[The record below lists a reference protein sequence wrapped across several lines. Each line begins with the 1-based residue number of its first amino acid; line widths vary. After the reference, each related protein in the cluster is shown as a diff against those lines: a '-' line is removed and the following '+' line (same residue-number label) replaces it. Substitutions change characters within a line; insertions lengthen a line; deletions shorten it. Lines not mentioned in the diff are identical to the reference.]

1 MKKSIIL
8 LVATLATTVVN
19 ASYLYW
25 QITKEE
31 TVNETGI
38 WGDWARLVAHSDTE
52 SSTVEQFAQ
61 LVNGEMSAY
70 RTFDISSLSGDTSS
84 YSFWVELGTYSSVG
98 TPSTFSAQVSSWSDR
113 KTYTDLSSYIATTTL
128 SDIPTTQI
136 WHGGTMSVPEPT
148 SAVLMLFG
156 AAFLGLKRKNRSIA

>member
-8 LVATLATTVVN
+8 LVATLAATVVN

-25 QITKEE
+25 QINEE
-31 TVNETGI
+31 TVNNTGI
-38 WGDWARLVAHSDTE
+38 SGEWARLVAHSDTE
-52 SSTVEQFAQ
+52 TVEQFAQ
-61 LVNGEMSAY
+61 LDNNGKMPAY
-70 RTFDISSLSGDTSS
+70 RTFDISSLSGEASS
-84 YSFWVELGTYSSVG
+84 YSYWVELGTYSNVG
-98 TPSTFSAQVSSWSDR
+98 TPSATFSAQVSSWSDA
-113 KTYTDLSSYIATTTL
+113 KTYSDLSSYIATTTL

-156 AAFLGLKRKNRSIA
+156 AAFLGLKRKNRSVA

>member
-8 LVATLATTVVN
+8 LVATLAATVVN

-25 QITKEE
+25 QINGD
-31 TVNETGI
+31 TVNNTGVS
-38 WGDWARLVAHSDTE
+38 GEWARLVAHSDTYG
-52 SSTVEQFAQ
+52 TTEQFAQ
-61 LVNGEMSAY
+61 LANGEMPAY
-70 RTFDISSLSGDTSS
+70 REFDISSLSGNESS
-84 YSFWVELGTYSSVG
+84 YSFWVELGTYTSVG

-113 KTYTDLSSYIATTTL
+113 KTYSDLSSYIATTTL

-156 AAFLGLKRKNRSIA
+156 AAFLGLKRKNRSVA

>member
-25 QITKEE
+25 QITKED

-38 WGDWARLVAHSDTE
+38 WGDYARLVAHSDSE
-52 SSTVEQFAQ
+52 SRTVEQFAQ
-61 LVNGEMSAY
+61 LDEGEMTIY
-70 RTFDISSLSGDTSS
+70 QEFDISSLTGDTSS

-98 TPSTFSAQVSSWSDR
+98 DPSTFSAQVSSWSNA
-113 KTYTDLSSYIATTTL
+113 KTYSQMSDYIATTTL
-128 SDIPTTQI
+128 TEIPTTPI

-156 AAFLGLKRKNRSIA
+156 AAFLGLKRKNRSVA